1 MATSSQQRPKLRL
14 IKHKDH
20 LGQHVNMLGFFVPP
34 FRFTT
39 LHHMEV
45 FMHRAL
51 RQLAAVA
58 ALTTLTLGTA
68 WAQKPMPAATPAEQA
83 TLQKFVDAYMSGLED
98 NDFYDVTAEEVALR
112 IKGGKKDFVVIDVRV
127 PKDKK
132 FDLGHVPGAKF
143 VNILDI
149 AKPATLAQLP
159 RDKEIILHCD
169 TGQQQNK
176 ALTAL
181 RLLGFNAYAMK
192 WGYLAWAP
200 AAATGTTL
208 GAIQESITPGYPV
221 EK

>member
-1 MATSSQQRPKLRL
+1 MQCAVHRL
-14 IKHKDH
+14 A
-20 LGQHVNMLGFFVPP
+20 VV
-34 FRFTT
+34 
-39 LHHMEV
+39 V
-45 FMHRAL
+45 AL
-51 RQLAAVA
+51 ASLMFS
-58 ALTTLTLGTA
+58 GA
-68 WAQKPMPAATPAEQA
+68 WAQTPMPAATPAEQA
-83 TLQKFVDAYMSGLED
+83 TLQKFVDAYMSGLDD

-132 FDLGHVPGAKF
+132 YDLGHIPGARF

-149 AKPATLAQLP
+149 AKPAILATLP

-200 AAATGTTL
+200 APPTGATL
-208 GAIQESITPGYPV
+208 GAIQESIAPGYPV